1 MAGSREPL
9 STLLREGTR
18 LGQLGRFD
26 EAIHC
31 LTQATQLAPECAD
44 GFYNLGVALRA
55 LRRHDEARQAFERA
69 VQLNPHWATALY
81 NLGNCYRDAK
91 RSDDAIRC
99 YEAALRSRPDF
110 YKAANNLARMLADR
124 GQRDRA
130 ERVWQSVLR
139 RVPRYA
145 PALFNLSRLRGDQKR
160 YQEAIELMQRAVH
173 ARPQFAQY
181 RLCLAELLYA
191 AGNRQESI
199 ALANSLV
206 QNLPVQASIA
216 FRLASLLHRAG
227 EDASALRVLERIVSP
242 NTRAMRPLR
251 LLANV
256 LRQLGRFDESLTLAD
271 AIIAAHPASHEGWM
285 LRGMTQLDLGDVDGT
300 IAAHRKARELR
311 PGDPRIATALATAL
325 HFARRHE
332 ESQAA
337 LDEALRLA
345 PRFVP
350 ARMNNAFALLAEGD
364 FRQGWREF
372 EWRHLSS
379 HGRLPSIDVPPW
391 RGEPLASKR
400 ILVRTEQG
408 LGDTFQFIRFTRA
421 LKALEARV
429 VVQCQSAVAKLAA
442 TAPGVDQV
450 IHRGEAI
457 PDVDFQIPML
467 SLPGALKTTLA
478 TLDSQVPYLSV
489 DARAHAHW
497 QERVRSLGEF
507 VVGIAWQ
514 GSRSYR
520 GDQFRSAPLR
530 YFDRLAQI
538 PGVAL
543 VSLQKNEGVEQLRN
557 IDFPVQVFE
566 DLDAAEPFG
575 DTAPLLRACDLVIT
589 TDTAIA
595 HLAGALACPTW
606 VALGYSAEWRWMRA
620 GRTSPWYPTMRL
632 YRQPKLGD
640 WENLFSEI
648 ARDLA
653 LVSEENDVTLR
664 EEPAHQRAPLP
675 VPVSPGELIDKVII
689 LELKRAHLT
698 DYVSAA
704 RVEAELRAL
713 ADAYSS
719 YLRDANAALLQTV
732 DELRQINRKLWEAE
746 DELRR
751 LERLQQFGQ
760 RFIEVARSV
769 YQANDQRAALKRR
782 INELLGSTLMEE
794 KSHGHLS

>member
-31 LTQATQLAPECAD
+31 FTQATQLAPECAD

-55 LRRHDEARQAFERA
+55 VRQHDRARLAFERA
-69 VQLNPHWATALY
+69 VELNPDWAAALY
-81 NLGNCYRDAK
+81 NLGNCYRDDK
-91 RSDDAIRC
+91 RHDDAIRC
-99 YEAALRSRPDF
+99 YETALKTRPDY
-110 YKAANNLARMLADR
+110 YKAANNLGQLLLAR
-124 GQRDRA
+124 GQVHRG
-130 ERVWQSVLR
+130 ERLWESIVSR
-139 RVPRYA
+139 MPHYA
-145 PALFNLSRLRGDQKR
+145 PALFNLSRLRRGQKR
-160 YQEAIELMQRAVH
+160 LGEAIELMQRAAR
-173 ARPQFAQY
+173 ARPRFAQY
-181 RLCLAELLYA
+181 QLCLAELLYA
-191 AGNRQESI
+191 AGLRREAI
-199 ALANSLV
+199 EIANSLL
-206 QNLPVQASIA
+206 QHLPAPASLSL
-216 FRLASLLHRAG
+216 RLASLLHRAG
-227 EDASALRVLERIVSP
+227 EDASALRVLEKIVSP

-256 LRQLGRFDESLTLAD
+256 LRQLRRFDEALALAD

-285 LRGMTQLDLGDVDGT
+285 LHGMTQLDLGDVDGT
-300 IAAHRKARELR
+300 ITAYRKALELR

-350 ARMNNAFALLAEGD
+350 ARMNNAFALLAAGD

-379 HGRLPSIDVPPW
+379 HGRLPPIDVPLW
-391 RGEPLASKR
+391 RGEPLASKT
-400 ILVRTEQG
+400 ILVRAEQG
-408 LGDTFQFIRFTRA
+408 LGDAFQFIRFTRA

-429 VVQCQSAVAKLAA
+429 VVQCQSAVAKLVA

-457 PDVDFQIPML
+457 PNVDCQVPLL

-478 TLDSQVPYLSV
+478 TLDAQVPYLSV
-489 DARAHAHW
+489 DARAQAQW

-507 VVGIAWQ
+507 VVGLAWQ

-640 WENLFSEI
+640 WQNLFEEI

-653 LVSEENDVTLR
+653 LVSRAKDTAAI
-664 EEPAHQRAPLP
+664 EEPGRQRTPLP

-713 ADAYSS
+713 VDAYGS
-719 YLRDANAALLQTV
+719 YLRDANAALLQSV

-751 LERLQQFGQ
+751 LEHLEQFDQ

-769 YQANDQRAALKRR
+769 YLMNDQRASLKRR
-782 INELLGSTLMEE
+782 INTLLGSTLREE
-794 KSHGHLS
+794 KSHIQPG